1 MVPGN
6 LNNKK
11 MSQPLTYD
19 SGLTY
24 DSPGLVWDGQSISQ
38 NTVMP
43 TDNRISAVLAP
54 ADKTAILDA
63 IEVIRTKLPFLVNL
77 SATERRQLPK
87 MSDKTIAFDEKCASY
102 MAAQPDL
109 VPSYV
114 NVAELTKDRALRVAL
129 MDILQQLKQL
139 VEGLDDT
146 TMLAASEAYTADLSF
161 YQNVRQAAQRGVI
174 GADTI
179 YNDLKQR
186 FPGRAGNG
194 SSTPAPT
201 PPTP

>member
-1 MVPGN
+1 
-6 LNNKK
+6 

-24 DSPGLVWDGQSISQ
+24 DAPNSIWDGTSQ
-38 NTVMP
+38 PINIVMP

-54 ADKTAILDA
+54 ADKTAALDA
-63 IEVIRTKLPFLVNL
+63 IDTIRTKLPFLVNL
-77 SATERRQLPK
+77 SATERSNLNK

-102 MAAQPDL
+102 MAAHPEL

-114 NVAELTKDRALRVAL
+114 DVVEVNKDRALRVAL
-129 MDILQQLKQL
+129 VEILQQMKQV

-146 TMLAASEAYTADLSF
+146 IMLAASEAYNADLSF
-161 YQNVRQAAQRGVI
+161 YQSVRQAAQRGVV

-179 YNDLKQR
+179 YSDLKQR
-186 FPGRAGNG
+186 FPGRGGKNN
-194 SSTPAPT
+194 STTPT
-201 PPTP
+201 PPPTP